1 MAPSTLDRGTSSA
14 AASAAARASAR
25 PTRASAAVARHV
37 DDAPG
42 AVLDADAR
50 RAAAPPA
57 QQKPRAVVGV
67 RERRG
72 LEVGGARERGDGVD
86 RERRVLRFVRVVG
99 RGRRRGARP
108 RAPAPAPSARPP
120 SAPSAGAA
128 STGAG
133 AGVARGVA
141 AGVAAAA
148 SSAARSRAI
157 SRSAAGKSWMAA
169 STSVNASSSS
179 ADPPPSRNKR
189 PGQSTTVSPTVTSA
203 PAPPASRRTSPLLV
217 TTAVGFAPR
226 LTTRSAPSGLLR
238 SVACRRETR
247 GDVMLPLRRPCRPSS
262 TTSEVGQRRH
272 AAAAAPQRERRR
284 ALVLWW
290 LSRRGER
297 LHGCLTF
304 GSVAALRLYVAVGSA
319 GRTPCATPG
328 RYADTGSALL
338 RPVDHRSL

>member
-1 MAPSTLDRGTSSA
+1 MLARRTTSRAVATTSTRTSHFRRVAAPSCPATFPATTPRSGVPSQRIDVVELLPGRVREQPLDVPRARGPVVVAVVAQIVVVTVAAVVARRLAVGREVALDEHRRAGRGLRLEVAGRVVVVSSVLDVVAGRGRRGA
-14 AASAAARASAR
+14 AEERRHGAVDAR
-25 PTRASAAVARHV
+25 PGHVVGGGERRREGERAADARLGRRRARHV

-99 RGRRRGARP
+99 RGRRGLGRGRRVGA
-108 RAPAPAPSARPP
+108 ASIG
-120 SAPSAGAA
+120 SGAGAA

-189 PGQSTTVSPTVTSA
+189 PGQSILWTF
-203 PAPPASRRTSPLLV
+203 RWR
-217 TTAVGFAPR
+217 
-226 LTTRSAPSGLLR
+226 
-238 SVACRRETR
+238 VAIDR
-247 GDVMLPLRRPCRPSS
+247 
-262 TTSEVGQRRH
+262 
-272 AAAAAPQRERRR
+272 
-284 ALVLWW
+284 
-290 LSRRGER
+290 
-297 LHGCLTF
+297 
-304 GSVAALRLYVAVGSA
+304 
-319 GRTPCATPG
+319 
-328 RYADTGSALL
+328 
-338 RPVDHRSL
+338 